1 MSEIHGSNHLEL
13 KKHGLRDR
21 IGALKCASMRL
32 RLVPAIVLT
41 ALTCMGLAMPS
52 VAHSGLK
59 DRIDIPTLPVAITAG
74 ADRNIKRWDA
84 MGRLESTLGSHEDK
98 VISLIRTDKTLFSG
112 SADGLIKTWDATTGK
127 PGVSGKCNSDG
138 SALTCLAA
146 SSDGSL
152 IASGGSDGSIRL
164 FDDRIRLIFE
174 VKKAHGGAIRGLLLN
189 SDTSRLVSAS
199 GDQMIRTWQ
208 VKRVGAHV
216 TGIDFRSNIAAHD
229 QGVSMISLSSDDQTI
244 ASVSED
250 GSLKT
255 WKLKDGGQIL
265 RVKLAGS
272 GLCVAFSPD
281 GKLLATGDKEGKIKL
296 WNAENGASV
305 PFAAAHDQAVF
316 CLAWSADGKTLLS
329 GGEDKTLRY
338 WEISS
343 GRERAKIAAHDGAV
357 LALLAQ

>member
-1 MSEIHGSNHLEL
+1 MPEIHGSNHFEVKTHEFLN
-13 KKHGLRDR
+13 R
-21 IGALKCASMRL
+21 IGALKSVSMRL
-32 RLVPAIVLT
+32 RLFPAIVLT
-41 ALTCMGLAMPS
+41 ALTSLGLAMPS
-52 VAHSGLK
+52 VAHSGRN

-74 ADRNIKRWDA
+74 ADRNIKRWDG
-84 MGRLESTLGSHEDK
+84 MGRLESIIGSHEDR
-98 VISLIRTDKTLFSG
+98 VISLIRTDKTLISG

-127 PGVSGKCNSDG
+127 PGVTGKCNSEG
-138 SALTCLAA
+138 AALTCLTA

-164 FDDRIRLIFE
+164 FDDRIRLISE
-174 VKKAHGGAIRGLLLN
+174 VKKAHGGAVHGLTLN
-189 SDTSRLVSAS
+189 SDASRLVSAS

-208 VKRVGAHV
+208 VKRAGARV

-229 QGVSMISLSSDDQTI
+229 QGVGMISLSSDDQTI
-244 ASVSED
+244 ASISED

-265 RVKLAGS
+265 RVKLAGP
-272 GLCVAFSPD
+272 GLCLAFSPD
-281 GKLLATGDKEGKIKL
+281 GKLIATGDKEGKIKL

-305 PFAAAHDQAVF
+305 PFTAAHDQAVF

-329 GGEDKTLRY
+329 GSEDKTLRY
-338 WEISS
+338 WEVSS

-357 LALLAQ
+357 LALIAP

>member
-1 MSEIHGSNHLEL
+1 MSEIHGSNHF
-13 KKHGLRDR
+13 KVKTHVFCDR
-21 IGALKCASMRL
+21 AGAFKSASRRL
-32 RLVPAIVLT
+32 HLVPAVVLT
-41 ALTCMGLAMPS
+41 ALIYLGLAMPS
-52 VAHSGLK
+52 VAHSGRK
-59 DRIDIPTLPVAITAG
+59 DKIDIPTLPAAITAG

-84 MGRLESTLGSHEDK
+84 MGRLESVIGSHEDRA
-98 VISLIRTDKTLFSG
+98 VALMRSDKTLISG
-112 SADGLIKTWDATTGK
+112 SADGQIKTWDASSGK
-127 PGVSGKCNSDG
+127 PGVFGKCNFDG
-138 SALTCLAA
+138 AALTCLAA

-152 IASGGSDGSIRL
+152 IVSGGSDGSIKL
-164 FDDRIRLIFE
+164 FDERIRLIFE
-174 VKKAHGGAIRGLLLN
+174 VKKAHGGAVHGLLLN
-189 SDTSRLVSAS
+189 SDASRLVSAS

-208 VKRVGAHV
+208 VKRSGGRVA
-216 TGIDFRSNIAAHD
+216 GIEFRSNIAAHD
-229 QGVSMISLSSDDQTI
+229 QGVGMISLSNDDQTI

-265 RVKLAGS
+265 RVKLGGS

-281 GKLLATGDKEGKIKL
+281 GKILATGDKEGKIKL
-296 WNAENGASV
+296 WNAENGASI

-329 GGEDKTLRY
+329 GSEDKTLRY
-338 WEISS
+338 WEVST

>member
-1 MSEIHGSNHLEL
+1 MSEIHRSHHPEVKAHEFYDKGEAFKS
-13 KKHGLRDR
+13 
-21 IGALKCASMRL
+21 ASASL
-32 RLVPAIVLT
+32 RLVSAVAVAAALCVWLAIPT
-41 ALTCMGLAMPS
+41 
-52 VAHSGLK
+52 VAHSRRKNLS
-59 DRIDIPTLPVAITAG
+59 DIPALPIAITSG

-84 MGRLESTLGSHEDK
+84 MGRLESTIGAHDDR
-98 VISLIRTDKTLFSG
+98 VIALIRTDKTLISG
-112 SADGLIKTWDATTGK
+112 SADGLIKTWDATSGK
-127 PGVSGKCNSDG
+127 PGVSGKCNSEG
-138 SALTCLAA
+138 AALTCIAA

-164 FDDRIRLIFE
+164 FDDRIRLVFE
-174 VKKAHGGAIRGLLLN
+174 VKKAHGGAVHGLLLN
-189 SDTSRLVSAS
+189 SDASRLVSAS

-208 VKRVGAHV
+208 VKRAGARA
-216 TGIDFRSNIAAHD
+216 TGIEFRSNIAAHD
-229 QGVSMISLSSDDQTI
+229 QSVGMISLSSDDQTI

-265 RVKLAGS
+265 RVKLGGA

-296 WNAENGASV
+296 WNSESGASI
-305 PFAAAHDQAVF
+305 PFAASHDQAVF

-329 GGEDKTLRY
+329 GSEDKTLRY
-338 WEISS
+338 WEVST

-357 LALLAQ
+357 LALLAP